1 MGAQNVSVGNQF
13 QHPVADVLLLLLL
26 LLLLLRD
33 C

>member
-26 LLLLLRD
+26 PLRD